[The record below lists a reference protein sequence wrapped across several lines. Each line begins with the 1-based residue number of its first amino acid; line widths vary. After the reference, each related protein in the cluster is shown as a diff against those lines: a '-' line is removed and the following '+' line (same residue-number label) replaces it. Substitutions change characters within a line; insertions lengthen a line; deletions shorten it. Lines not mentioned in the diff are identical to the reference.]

1 MHHEYRIMWILLHE
15 FVNSSRIMWML
26 LHESWISIFFVN
38 WGIHIMLAGPR
49 YNIVSILWWHISP
62 PKSLPNLHPK
72 LQSVLFQ
79 KEKPIILQ
87 IYFSTKKTKILQKR
101 QRPHPKNTKYA
112 ISENNTT
119 QRHNYFQHQSKF
131 SAVKARS
138 ARFCCVVVAERII
151 RSEDK

>member
-87 IYFSTKKTKILQKR
+87 IYFSTKKTKILQITFEER
-101 QRPHPKNTKYA
+101 PNTRERNLQRASVHSCLGGGNPSDIYLWWILW
-112 ISENNTT
+112 ISIC
-119 QRHNYFQHQSKF
+119 RMR
-131 SAVKARS
+131 RS
-138 ARFCCVVVAERII
+138 
-151 RSEDK
+151 